1 MIYRLE
7 KKFGKYAIKNLM
19 KYVTIMYIVGWVISF
34 VSPDFYKN
42 WLMLDIDKVLQGQVW
57 RFFTFVIQPVE
68 RGQQDAWYIIVTIIT
83 LYLYYFIGTMLERLW
98 GSFRFNVYFF
108 SGIFFNIL
116 AVACL
121 YIGHYL
127 YFGHGYSYMIS
138 LEYINLSLFLAF
150 ATEFQ
155 EISVLLFFVLP
166 IKVKYLGIALAVM
179 EVFGIVATLS
189 VDTYTGICMGVAFVV
204 AMLNFILFF
213 FSTKSYRSL
222 PNPARLKR
230 RVEYAGAVK
239 RGERE
244 ARVEGTHQGKT
255 VLTRH
260 RCVVCGRTELDDPE
274 LEFRFCSKCEGNYEY
289 CMDHLYTHV
298 HVVREPKSDSEK
310 EEKNED

>member
-19 KYVTIMYIVGWVISF
+19 RYVTVMYIVGWVISF
-34 VSPDFYKN
+34 VSPDFYKD
-42 WLMLDIDKVLQGQVW
+42 WLMLDIDKVLKGQVW
-57 RFFTFVIQPVE
+57 RFFTFLIQPVE
-68 RGQQDAWYIIVTIIT
+68 KGEQDGMYIVFSIIA
-83 LYLYYFIGTMLERLW
+83 LYLYYFVGSMLERLW

-108 SGIFFNIL
+108 SGILFNIL
-116 AVACL
+116 AVVCL
-121 YIGHYL
+121 YVGHYL
-127 YFGHGYSYMIS
+127 YFGQGYSFMIS

-150 ATEFQ
+150 ATEFPD
-155 EISVLLFFVLP
+155 ISVLLFFVLP
-166 IKVKYLGIALAVM
+166 IKVKYIGIALAAM
-179 EVFGIVATLS
+179 EIFQIIAILMNDS
-189 VDTYTGICMGVAFVV
+189 YTGICLGVAFFV

-213 FSTKSYRSL
+213 FGTKNYRKMA
-222 PNPARLKR
+222 NPLKFKR
-230 RVEYAGAVK
+230 RFEYAGAVK

-244 ARVEGTHQGKT
+244 ARVESTHEGKT

-310 EEKNED
+310 EENE